1 MTSGELGSWYCL
13 TSSWG
18 REVTAAMAGAAKREA
33 KARVFARGAI
43 LGFVSKKGIDKEE
56 KVVVVMV
63 V

>member
-1 MTSGELGSWYCL
+1 
-13 TSSWG
+13 
-18 REVTAAMAGAAKREA
+18 MAGAAKREA

-43 LGFVSKKGIDKEE
+43 LCFASEKGIDKEE